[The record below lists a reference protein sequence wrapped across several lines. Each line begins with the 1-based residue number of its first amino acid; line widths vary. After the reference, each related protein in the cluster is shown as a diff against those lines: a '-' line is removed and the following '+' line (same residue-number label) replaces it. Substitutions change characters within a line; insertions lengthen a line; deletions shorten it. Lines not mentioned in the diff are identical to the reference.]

1 AGPVGGARAAREL
14 WQGRA
19 RAAELYRTFKPAA
32 VVGCGGYPAFPALSA
47 AFAGGIR
54 TAVHE
59 QNAVLG
65 RVNRLVAGKVDAIAT
80 SYQET

>member
-1 AGPVGGARAAREL
+1 MGV
-14 WQGRA
+14 
-19 RAAELYRTFKPAA
+19 
-32 VVGCGGYPAFPALSA
+32 
-47 AFAGGIR
+47 R

-80 SYQET
+80 SYPDTQRIKAGCEARCGWSAIPCAPKFRTSARGLFPRPMAG